1 MLYKGWGD
9 TEPSKFFD
17 KPPPTVQTKPLPT
30 VQTKPPPTVQ
40 TKPPPTVQ
48 TNPLREVN
56 QDVVSTD
63 TCKKAFNETVK
74 FTILKKLV

>member
-17 KPPPTVQTKPLPT
+17 KPPPTVQTKP
-30 VQTKPPPTVQ
+30 PPTVQ

-48 TNPLREVN
+48 INPLREVN

>member
-17 KPPPTVQTKPLPT
+17 KPPPTVQTKPL
-30 VQTKPPPTVQ
+30 PTVQ

>member
-17 KPPPTVQTKPLPT
+17 KPPPTVQTKP
-30 VQTKPPPTVQ
+30 PPTG
-40 TKPPPTVQ
+40 Q

>member
-17 KPPPTVQTKPLPT
+17 KPPPT

>member
-17 KPPPTVQTKPLPT
+17 
-30 VQTKPPPTVQ
+30 KPPPTVQ

-74 FTILKKLV
+74 FTI

>member
-17 KPPPTVQTKPLPT
+17 
-30 VQTKPPPTVQ
+30 KPPPTVQ